1 MTKIPDEENRV
12 QVKGEEGAS
21 LVIMEAKKEFSGEYT
36 CRVTVMKNNLE
47 EMLEPKLQEM
57 IKPYKVRKVVFVIE
71 DVLNVI

>member
-1 MTKIPDEENRV
+1 
-12 QVKGEEGAS
+12 
-21 LVIMEAKKEFSGEYT
+21 MEAKKEFSGEYT